1 MKYIFY
7 NYIIYSFIFQY
18 ILYMECSMSKAKISF
33 VPFGTELLSWAI
45 EKDRRYHS
53 GDKLNRGI
61 VSYTSALHDLGFFFK
76 KVCTGELR
84 PNSQSVSAWARHW
97 GWDYRKALRFITIVL
112 QDLFNLNVALKKAKV
127 LRARLEETLAK
138 QKVKMRLYMRKVRG
152 TSHANIQNNIE
163 NDETEDER
171 LFLDA
176 MAVLAKTN
184 PVYYRKKVKQQLNN
198 RDKGT
203 VTNFHNWITMHKKF
217 LSVDASI
224 VEILQTKRITGYRVI
239 NYCKK
244 DENIYHVVFDN
255 YFETDMTG
263 EQIIENAQ

>member
-1 MKYIFY
+1 
-7 NYIIYSFIFQY
+7 
-18 ILYMECSMSKAKISF
+18 MECSMNKAKISF
-33 VPFGTELLSWAI
+33 IPFGTELLSWAI

-61 VSYTSALHDLGFFFK
+61 VSYTNALHDLGFFFK
-76 KVCTGELR
+76 KVCTGELQ

-112 QDLFNLNVALKKAKV
+112 QDLFNLNVALKKVKV

-152 TSHANIQNNIE
+152 TSYTNIQNDIA

-176 MAVLAKTN
+176 MAALAKTN
-184 PVYYRKKVKQQLNN
+184 PVYYRKKVKQQLKN
-198 RDKGT
+198 RDEGT
-203 VTNFHNWITMHKKF
+203 VTNFHNWITMHKKSIREF

-224 VEILQTKRITGYRVI
+224 VEILQTKRIAGYRI
-239 NYCKK
+239 IDFFKK
-244 DENIYHVVFDN
+244 NENTYHLTFEN
-255 YFETDMTG
+255 YFENDMTA
-263 EQIIENAQ
+263 EQIIENAK

>member
-1 MKYIFY
+1 
-7 NYIIYSFIFQY
+7 
-18 ILYMECSMSKAKISF
+18 
-33 VPFGTELLSWAI
+33 
-45 EKDRRYHS
+45 
-53 GDKLNRGI
+53 
-61 VSYTSALHDLGFFFK
+61 
-76 KVCTGELR
+76 
-84 PNSQSVSAWARHW
+84 
-97 GWDYRKALRFITIVL
+97 
-112 QDLFNLNVALKKAKV
+112 
-127 LRARLEETLAK
+127 
-138 QKVKMRLYMRKVRG
+138 MRKVRG